1 MTLLWWHWVA
11 LGLGLALVELALF
24 SFFVIWFALG
34 AVLTGIVL
42 LALPGLGFVAQ
53 MLLWTIASMAMTVV
67 WFRYFRNASRT
78 RAGQADEALGETGV
92 LVRAIEPLGIAGAAS
107 GRGEVRFQKPV
118 MGADVWPCIADEAI
132 AVGARVKVVAVD
144 GQLLKVSQS

>member
-1 MTLLWWHWVA
+1 M
-11 LGLGLALVELALF
+11 
-24 SFFVIWFALG
+24 IWFALG

-42 LALPGLGFVAQ
+42 LVMPGFGFVAQ
-53 MLLWTIASMAMTVV
+53 MLIWTIASVAMTVV

-78 RAGQADEALGETGV
+78 RAGQADVALGETGV

-132 AVGARVKVVAVD
+132 TVGARVKVVAVD
-144 GQLLKVSQS
+144 GQLLKVSKS

>member
-53 MLLWTIASMAMTVV
+53 MLLWTIASVAMTIV
-67 WFRYFRNASRT
+67 WFKYFRNASRT
-78 RAGQADEALGETGV
+78 RAGQADEALGESGV

-144 GQLLKVSQS
+144 GQLLKVCKS

>member
-53 MLLWTIASMAMTVV
+53 MLLWTIASVAMTVV

-78 RAGQADEALGETGV
+78 RAGQADEALGESGV

-144 GQLLKVSQS
+144 GQLLKVSKS

>member
-1 MTLLWWHWVA
+1 MTLFWWHWVA

-42 LALPGLGFVAQ
+42 LVMPGLGFVTQ
-53 MLLWTIASMAMTVV
+53 MLLWTIASVAMTVV

-132 AVGARVKVVAVD
+132 AVGARVKQVAVD
-144 GQLLKVSQS
+144 GQLLKVGKY